1 MSENLSNP
9 GALVGICMGSD
20 SDWPTMQAAVI
31 ALDEFGVSHEVRV
44 ISAHRMPLEMVEYAG
59 TAAARGIQVIIAGAG
74 GKQRRFPCRDDEMS
88 MGPAYCSPGRCGQL
102 FFVWDILPV

>member
-44 ISAHRMPLEMVEYAG
+44 ISAHRMPLEMVEYAYRAYG
-59 TAAARGIQVIIAGAG
+59 SAG
-74 GKQRRFPCRDDEMS
+74 GS
-88 MGPAYCSPGRCGQL
+88 GGS
-102 FFVWDILPV
+102 FVL